1 MTDFEPEEPPTRP
14 RSVIQAIPLQEG
26 ASEDMPY
33 EDVPDEDVP
42 FQAVRTQAVP
52 SQAVLYR
59 ELQEPDADDDD
70 DDVVTPAD
78 DDVVLAP
85 GDDDVVL
92 APADADAVT
101 TPADDDTVPTPA
113 GTDAVSTPAA
123 SDKALLL
130 AGADELRA
138 GWQMIRAGFID
149 DPRSSVAEAANVVE
163 KAAEMLVAALRAQQ
177 DEIRNSWD
185 GDGSG
190 NDTESMRQALLTYQA
205 LFNRIAI

>member
-1 MTDFEPEEPPTRP
+1 MTDFEPEEPPARP

-26 ASEDMPY
+26 TS

-42 FQAVRTQAVP
+42 FQAVRTPAVP

-70 DDVVTPAD
+70 ADVVTQAD
-78 DDVVLAP
+78 DDVVLSP
-85 GDDDVVL
+85 GDADV
-92 APADADAVT
+92 VT
-101 TPADDDTVPTPA
+101 TPGDADVAPA
-113 GTDAVSTPAA
+113 PANAGAVSTPAA
-123 SDKALLL
+123 NDKALLL

-177 DEIRNSWD
+177 DEIRSSWD

-190 NDTESMRQALLTYQA
+190 NDTESMRQALLAYQA